1 MTKSLNINK
10 NFFKNKTL
18 FISGGTGTFGKNF
31 LKTLVNNKI
40 RVKKL
45 IIFSRDELKQSEL
58 KKQYPVSKY
67 KFLRYFIGD
76 VRDAE
81 RLDIALKGVDIVFH
95 AAALKQVDTAEY
107 NPTECI
113 KTNISGSEN
122 IIYSSI
128 KNGVKKVVA
137 LSTDKA
143 CSPINLYGT
152 TKLAAEKLF
161 VSANVYHG
169 NQTLFSV
176 LRYGNVSASRG
187 SVIPL
192 FLNHLKEGNNYL
204 PITDKK
210 MTRFWID
217 IDQAVKMAMDLSQNM
232 IGGEILI
239 PVIPSFR
246 VVDLAR
252 AINKKI
258 KLKFIGIRP
267 GEKIHEEMLGSHE
280 SIRAFKGANYFYI
293 LPEFLIGKS
302 KIIKKLKLKKIKI
315 GFNYSS
321 EKNDFL
327 NQKQLEKKILKLKND
342 TIF

>member
-1 MTKSLNINK
+1 MTKLFDRDRNY
-10 NFFKNKTL
+10 FKNKVI
-18 FISGGTGTFGKNF
+18 FISGGTGTFGTNF
-31 LKTLVNNKI
+31 LKNIIENKI
-40 RVKKL
+40 KVKKL
-45 IIFSRDELKQSEL
+45 IIFSRDELKQSKL
-58 KKQYPVSKY
+58 KKKYPVTKFR
-67 KFLRYFIGD
+67 FLRYFIGD

-113 KTNISGSEN
+113 KTNINGSEN

-161 VSANVYHG
+161 VSANIYHG

-192 FLNHLKEGNNYL
+192 FLSHLNEGNNYL
-204 PITDKK
+204 PITDKR

-217 IDQAVKMAMDLSQNM
+217 IDQAVKMEMSLSRNM
-232 IGGEILI
+232 LGGEILI
-239 PVIPSFR
+239 PQIPSFR
-246 VVDLAR
+246 VVDLAK
-252 AINKKI
+252 AIDRKVR
-258 KLKFIGIRP
+258 LKFIGIRP
-267 GEKIHEEMLGSHE
+267 GEKIHEEMVASHE
-280 SIRAFKGANYFYI
+280 SQRTFKSEKYFYI
-293 LPEFLIGKS
+293 LPEFLMSKK
-302 KIIKKLKLKKIKI
+302 KIIKKLKLKKLKI

-321 EKNDFL
+321 EKNNFL
-327 NQKQLEKKILKLKND
+327 NIKQLEKKILKIKND